1 MIEIKSRWDGRILY
15 TAENAQDVRAAVRE
29 AVASRADLSDAYL
42 RDADLSGADLRDAD
56 LSGADLSR
64 ANLSGANLSGAYF
77 SSANLSSANLS
88 SANLSRADLR
98 GADLRDADLSG
109 ADLSRANLRSANL
122 SSAYLSD
129 ADLSGADLSSADLS
143 DAYLRDADLSGAD
156 LSGADLSGA
165 NLRGADLSGADL
177 SRATGIAPERCT
189 DLLMLLDQVGKIRA
203 YKLTRADGSGP
214 TYPGLTY
221 AVGETVEAADA
232 NTDPDDHCG
241 AGVNLATLPW
251 CLSQWQPGYR
261 IFVCEFTR
269 ADIAAIPTATDG
281 KFRTHRCKVVR
292 EIPAEQIAEWLGL
305 PPEVE

>member
-29 AVASRADLSDAYL
+29 AVASRANLSDAYL
-42 RDADLSGADLRDAD
+42 RDA
-56 LSGADLSR
+56 
-64 ANLSGANLSGAYF
+64 NLSGANLSDAY
-77 SSANLSSANLS
+77 
-88 SANLSRADLR
+88 LSRA
-98 GADLRDADLSG
+98 
-109 ADLSRANLRSANL
+109 
-122 SSAYLSD
+122 YF
-129 ADLSGADLSSADLS
+129 
-143 DAYLRDADLSGAD
+143 
-156 LSGADLSGA
+156 
-165 NLRGADLSGADL
+165 

-203 YKLTRADGSGP
+203 YKLTKPDGSGP
-214 TYPGLTY
+214 TYRGLTY
-221 AVGETVEAADA
+221 EVGKTVKAADA

-281 KFRTHRCKVVR
+281 KFRTHRCRVVR
-292 EIPAEQIAEWLGL
+292 EIPEETIEEWVNSTC
-305 PPEVE
+305 E

>member
-29 AVASRADLSDAYL
+29 AVASRADLSSAYLSSAYLSSAYLSDAYLRSANLSGADLSRANL
-42 RDADLSGADLRDAD
+42 RDADLSGADLSRANLSRAN

-64 ANLSGANLSGAYF
+64 ANLSGANLSGA
-77 SSANLSSANLS
+77 N
-88 SANLSRADLR
+88 
-98 GADLRDADLSG
+98 
-109 ADLSRANLRSANL
+109 
-122 SSAYLSD
+122 
-129 ADLSGADLSSADLS
+129 LS
-143 DAYLRDADLSGAD
+143 DAYLSRAYF
-156 LSGADLSGA
+156 
-165 NLRGADLSGADL
+165 

-203 YKLTRADGSGP
+203 YKLTKPDGSGP

-251 CLSQWQPGYR
+251 CLSQWRPGYR
-261 IFVCEFTR
+261 ILVCEFTR

>member
-1 MIEIKSRWDGRILY
+1 MIEIKSRWDGSVLY
-15 TAENAQDVRAAVRE
+15 TAENASDVRAAVEE
-29 AVASRADLSDAYL
+29 ARLHDADLRGADLHDADLHDADLRGADLTDAYL
-42 RDADLSGADLRDAD
+42 HGADLR
-56 LSGADLSR
+56 
-64 ANLSGANLSGAYF
+64 GANLYG
-77 SSANLSSANLS
+77 ANL
-88 SANLSRADLR
+88 RGADLR
-98 GADLRDADLSG
+98 GADLRG
-109 ADLSRANLRSANL
+109 AD
-122 SSAYLSD
+122 
-129 ADLSGADLSSADLS
+129 
-143 DAYLRDADLSGAD
+143 
-156 LSGADLSGA
+156 
-165 NLRGADLSGADL
+165 LRGADLRGAYL
-177 SRATGIAPERCT
+177 RGAYLRGAKGITPERCT
-189 DLLMLLDQVGKIRA
+189 DLLILLDQVGKIRA

-305 PPEVE
+305 PPEGE

>member
-15 TAENAQDVRAAVRE
+15 TAESAQDVRAAVRE
-29 AVASRADLSDAYL
+29 AVASGANLYDANLSRANLCGANLRGANLRGANLCDADLYDANLSGANLSRADLS
-42 RDADLSGADLRDAD
+42 GVDLRDAD
-56 LSGADLSR
+56 LYDADLCGVDLRDADLRGANLSRADLSDADLSR
-64 ANLSGANLSGAYF
+64 ANLSR
-77 SSANLSSANLS
+77 
-88 SANLSRADLR
+88 ANLSR
-98 GADLRDADLSG
+98 
-109 ADLSRANLRSANL
+109 
-122 SSAYLSD
+122 
-129 ADLSGADLSSADLS
+129 
-143 DAYLRDADLSGAD
+143 
-156 LSGADLSGA
+156 
-165 NLRGADLSGADL
+165 ADLSGADL

-203 YKLTRADGSGP
+203 YKLTKPDGSGP
-214 TYPGLTY
+214 TYRGLTY
-221 AVGETVEAADA
+221 EVGKTVKAADA

-281 KFRTHRCKVVR
+281 KFRTHRCKAVR

-305 PPEVE
+305 PPEGE

>member
-15 TAENAQDVRAAVRE
+15 TAESAQDVRAAVRE
-29 AVASRADLSDAYL
+29 AVASGANLYDANLSRANLCGANL
-42 RDADLSGADLRDAD
+42 RGANLRGANLCDADLYD
-56 LSGADLSR
+56 
-64 ANLSGANLSGAYF
+64 ANLSGANLSR
-77 SSANLSSANLS
+77 
-88 SANLSRADLR
+88 ANLSRADL
-98 GADLRDADLSG
+98 
-109 ADLSRANLRSANL
+109 SR
-122 SSAYLSD
+122 
-129 ADLSGADLSSADLS
+129 
-143 DAYLRDADLSGAD
+143 
-156 LSGADLSGA
+156 
-165 NLRGADLSGADL
+165 ADL

-221 AVGETVEAADA
+221 EVGKTVKAADA

>member
-15 TAENAQDVRAAVRE
+15 TAESAQDVRAAVRE
-29 AVASRADLSDAYL
+29 AVASGANLYDANLSRANLCGANL
-42 RDADLSGADLRDAD
+42 RGANLRGANLCDADLYDANLSGANLRGANLCDADLRDAD
-56 LSGADLSR
+56 LYDADLCGVDLRDADLYDADLYGVDLRDADLRGANLSRANLSDADLSR
-64 ANLSGANLSGAYF
+64 ANLSR
-77 SSANLSSANLS
+77 
-88 SANLSRADLR
+88 ANLSR
-98 GADLRDADLSG
+98 
-109 ADLSRANLRSANL
+109 
-122 SSAYLSD
+122 
-129 ADLSGADLSSADLS
+129 
-143 DAYLRDADLSGAD
+143 
-156 LSGADLSGA
+156 
-165 NLRGADLSGADL
+165 ADLSGADL

-251 CLSQWQPGYR
+251 CLSQWRPGYR

-281 KFRTHRCKVVR
+281 KFRTHRCRVVR
-292 EIPAEQIAEWLGL
+292 EIPEETIEEWVNSTC
-305 PPEVE
+305 E

>member
-29 AVASRADLSDAYL
+29 AVASRA
-42 RDADLSGADLRDAD
+42 
-56 LSGADLSR
+56 
-64 ANLSGANLSGAYF
+64 
-77 SSANLSSANLS
+77 NLSSANLR
-88 SANLSRADLR
+88 SAYLSRADL
-98 GADLRDADLSG
+98 SG
-109 ADLSRANLRSANL
+109 A
-122 SSAYLSD
+122 Y
-129 ADLSGADLSSADLS
+129 LS

-156 LSGADLSGA
+156 LSRAYF
-165 NLRGADLSGADL
+165 

-251 CLSQWQPGYR
+251 CLSQWRPGYR

-281 KFRTHRCKVVR
+281 KFRVHRCKAVR

-305 PPEVE
+305 PPEGE